1 MQPDTGSVDGSYLLP
16 TVHVNRRASYRDRP
30 GLCDWQMKRVVAY
43 LSMRID
49 SSVRVSD
56 LAAEVKL
63 SPSHF
68 ARAFTIR
75 LGLSPYTFIMKL
87 RIERA
92 SELLLA
98 SDKSL
103 TEIAFN
109 CGLAD
114 QAHFSRLFRRFVGT
128 TPSRWRR
135 EHLAGGGRSG
145 GPQLSSENDNTS
157 RACHSRKAACA
168 YKPC

>member
-1 MQPDTGSVDGSYLLP
+1 MPPDAGAIDQNGVIPSASTRL
-16 TVHVNRRASYRDRP
+16 SYRDRA
-30 GLCDWQMKRVVAY
+30 GLCDWQFKRVMAY
-43 LSMRID
+43 LSIRID
-49 SSVRVSD
+49 SAVRVSD

-75 LGLSPYTFIMKL
+75 LGLSPYSFIMKL

-92 SELLLA
+92 SALLLN

-109 CGLAD
+109 CGLSD
-114 QAHFSRLFRRFVGT
+114 QAHFSRLFRRFVGM
-128 TPSRWRR
+128 TPTQWRR
-135 EHLAGGGRSG
+135 KHLTARAR
-145 GPQLSSENDNTS
+145 LSSQNDNMGHGEQDLLRIS
-157 RACHSRKAACA
+157 A
-168 YKPC
+168 

>member
-1 MQPDTGSVDGSYLLP
+1 MQPATGSIHGGASSP
-16 TVHVNRRASYRDRP
+16 APSNPRASYQDRT
-30 GLCDWQMKRVVAY
+30 GLCDWQMKRVVSFLA
-43 LSMRID
+43 MRID

-56 LAAEVKL
+56 LAAEVNL

-103 TEIAFN
+103 AEIAFN

-114 QAHFSRLFRRFVGT
+114 QAHFSRLFRRFFGT

-135 EHLAGGGRSG
+135 EQLAGGARKD
-145 GPQLSSENDNTS
+145 GPHLW
-157 RACHSRKAACA
+157 
-168 YKPC
+168 

>member
-1 MQPDTGSVDGSYLLP
+1 MQPDTGSVGDSYLHP
-16 TVHVNRRASYRDRP
+16 FTSGIKRASYRDRP
-30 GLCDWQMKRVVAY
+30 GLCDWQLKRVVAY
-43 LSMRID
+43 LAMRID
-49 SSVRVSD
+49 ASVRVSD
-56 LAAEVKL
+56 LAAEVGL
-63 SPSHF
+63 SSSHF

-75 LGLSPYTFIMKL
+75 LGLSPYNFIMKL

-103 TEIAFN
+103 AEIAFN
-109 CGLAD
+109 CGLSD

-135 EHLAGGGRSG
+135 EHSADRERQSC
-145 GPQLSSENDNTS
+145 PQLW
-157 RACHSRKAACA
+157 
-168 YKPC
+168 

>member
-1 MQPDTGSVDGSYLLP
+1 MQPDAGAIDQNGVIPSANTRV
-16 TVHVNRRASYRDRP
+16 SYRDRA
-30 GLCDWQMKRVVAY
+30 GLCDWQFKRVMAY
-43 LSMRID
+43 LSIRID
-49 SSVRVSD
+49 SAVRVSD

-75 LGLSPYTFIMKL
+75 LGLSPYSFIMKL

-92 SELLLA
+92 SALLLN

-109 CGLAD
+109 CGLSD
-114 QAHFSRLFRRFVGT
+114 QAHFSRLFRRFVGM
-128 TPSRWRR
+128 TPTQWRR
-135 EHLAGGGRSG
+135 KHLTARAR
-145 GPQLSSENDNTS
+145 LSSQNDNIGHGEQDLLRIS
-157 RACHSRKAACA
+157 A
-168 YKPC
+168 